1 MGAGCRIRALHRDF
15 PKTGDVKGF
24 TDQLVTASSPV
35 LPVAVTMF
43 AGSLD
48 AINMNFD
55 ERNLTSLVKFPTGD
69 FCDLDT
75 IAACVRALAGKM
87 GLCGG
92 MAKTDGICRRV
103 N

>member
-1 MGAGCRIRALHRDF
+1 
-15 PKTGDVKGF
+15 VKGF
-24 TDQLVTASSPV
+24 TDQLVTASSAA
-35 LPVAVTMF
+35 LPVAATMF

-48 AINMNFD
+48 AIKMNFD
-55 ERNLTSLVKFPTGD
+55 ERNLTLPVKFPTGD

-92 MAKTDGICRRV
+92 MAKTDRICRRI

>member
-1 MGAGCRIRALHRDF
+1 LHRDF

-24 TDQLVTASSPV
+24 TDQLVTASSSV
-35 LPVAVTMF
+35 LPVTVTMF

-48 AINMNFD
+48 AIKMNFD

-69 FCDLDT
+69 FRDLDA
-75 IAACVRALAGKM
+75 IAAWMRGLAGKM

-92 MAKTDGICRRV
+92 MAKTNGICRRV